1 MSSWPY
7 RFPWR
12 HVMCVTE
19 PTHQTNVGFRLRKS
33 RRIHPHYRTVG
44 IGSEGGR
51 RVCMMQVLVRSPTTV
66 CLPFSVGNW
75 SCKAMSLARRRS
87 CCLGESVRTPPKRGG
102 LCIPHAGRHPTTG
115 PQHTK
120 LACALII
127 TALSLERCM
136 GLRSYLVGDSVSN
149 IYSSIIFPNWFLQ
162 APYYI

>member
-1 MSSWPY
+1 
-7 RFPWR
+7 
-12 HVMCVTE
+12 MCVTE

-33 RRIHPHYRTVG
+33 RRIHPHYRSVG

-66 CLPFSVGNW
+66 CLPFSQLELIMQ
-75 SCKAMSLARRRS
+75 SHEPRRRS

-149 IYSSIIFPNWFLQ
+149 IYSSFIFPN
-162 APYYI
+162 